1 MDKKPEFW
9 IIAGVN
15 GSGKTTTVKNS
26 KAGRLIG
33 DVTYLNP
40 DEITID
46 ITKSKPGINLTE
58 ANLEA
63 TRRVEKLVESYLSKK
78 ESVAVE
84 TVLSSL
90 KYEPYIEVAKK
101 AGFEVNMLYVGL
113 ETLELSVERVKERV
127 ASGGHDVPLDKIQ
140 SRWPKSHD
148 NLAKFLPK
156 VDNAFVYSNTLPHK
170 RILVALK
177 QNDKIHLLDK
187 EALPEVT
194 KRLEILIKSQEDR
207 INTLKK
213 ESTLREP
220 PFEENLKLVKKPRR

>member
-113 ETLELSVERVKERV
+113 ETLELSVERVKERITN
-127 ASGGHDVPLDKIQ
+127 GGHDVPLDKIQ
-140 SRWPKSHD
+140 SR
-148 NLAKFLPK
+148 
-156 VDNAFVYSNTLPHK
+156 
-170 RILVALK
+170 
-177 QNDKIHLLDK
+177 
-187 EALPEVT
+187 
-194 KRLEILIKSQEDR
+194 
-207 INTLKK
+207 
-213 ESTLREP
+213 
-220 PFEENLKLVKKPRR
+220 